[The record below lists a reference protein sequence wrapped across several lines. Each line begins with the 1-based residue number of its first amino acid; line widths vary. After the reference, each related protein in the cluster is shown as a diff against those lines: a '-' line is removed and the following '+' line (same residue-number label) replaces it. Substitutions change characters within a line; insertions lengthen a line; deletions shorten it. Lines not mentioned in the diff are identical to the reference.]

1 MQFLMPRLQRSLR
14 LMVLLFLQPRTPS
27 SWSPLSGLDTAIFD
41 LMSTPRI
48 THQFQK
54 NANHFDKH
62 LISETPS
69 ISLHTAL
76 TLSCMCEIESPGDIL
91 QQNILEYVSYFT
103 RRVMSNYQYILVE
116 RDERVCIVT
125 LNRPKELNA
134 LNTHLVG
141 ELADAL
147 EEFDR
152 DDEIRCIVLTGVG
165 ERAFAAGADI
175 KEMSDKSPIDML
187 LGGFENWNRIRRI
200 KKPLIAAVGGYAL
213 GGGCELAMH
222 CDMIVAS
229 ANARFGQLEIT
240 LGLIPGEGG
249 TKGRACTLGKY
260 RAMEMVLTGANFTA
274 QEMADHGLVN
284 RVVPKGEHLN
294 EALKLAKTVAAQA
307 PLAARLAKDAVLA
320 AFETTLEQGLANE
333 RKNFFLLFASEDM
346 REGTRAFIE
355 KRKADFQGR

>member
-1 MQFLMPRLQRSLR
+1 
-14 LMVLLFLQPRTPS
+14 
-27 SWSPLSGLDTAIFD
+27 
-41 LMSTPRI
+41 
-48 THQFQK
+48 
-54 NANHFDKH
+54 
-62 LISETPS
+62 
-69 ISLHTAL
+69 
-76 TLSCMCEIESPGDIL
+76 
-91 QQNILEYVSYFT
+91 
-103 RRVMSNYQYILVE
+103 MSNYQYILVD
-116 RDERVCIVT
+116 RDERVGVVT

-134 LNTHLVG
+134 LNIHLVG

-152 DDEIRCIVLTGVG
+152 DDEIRCIVLTGAG

-200 KKPLIAAVGGYAL
+200 KKPIIAAVGGYAF

-229 ANARFGQLEIT
+229 ENAQFGQPEIK
-240 LGLIPGEGG
+240 LGIIPGAGG
-249 TKGRACTLGKY
+249 TQRLARTFGKY
-260 RAMEMVLTGANFTA
+260 RTMEMVLTGANFTA

-307 PLAARLAKDAVLA
+307 PLAVRLAKDAVLA
-320 AFETTLEQGLANE
+320 AFETTLEEGLAIE
-333 RKNFFLLFASEDM
+333 GKNFFLLFASEDM
-346 REGTRAFIE
+346 REGMRAFIE
-355 KRKADFQGR
+355 KRKADFQGK